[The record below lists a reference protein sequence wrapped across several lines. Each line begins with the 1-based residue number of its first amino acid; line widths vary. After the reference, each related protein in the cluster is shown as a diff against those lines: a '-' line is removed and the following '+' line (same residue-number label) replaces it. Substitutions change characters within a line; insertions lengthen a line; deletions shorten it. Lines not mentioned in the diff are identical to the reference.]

1 MHGSQLTRA
10 QVNVSDRLAAG
21 TTGSRP
27 GGGGG
32 GGEASSGMARGPA
45 ATFPAASVAAWRQ
58 RVKRRPLVG
67 GPDVRARGSVCGCL
81 LDRRRR

>member
-1 MHGSQLTRA
+1 VHGSQLTRA

-45 ATFPAASVAAWRQ
+45 ATFPAAG
-58 RVKRRPLVG
+58 VKRRPLVG